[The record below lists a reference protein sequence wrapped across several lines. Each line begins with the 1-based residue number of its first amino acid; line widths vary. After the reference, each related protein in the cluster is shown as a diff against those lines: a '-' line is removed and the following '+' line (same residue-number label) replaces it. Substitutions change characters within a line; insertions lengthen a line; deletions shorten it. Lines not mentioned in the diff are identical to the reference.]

1 MIKARSIHDETIIY
15 EIEAT
20 SNVKNVKVSST
31 NNHNTLYNRTLPDQH
46 PISAITGLEDA
57 LNRADTFVYE
67 QGVASDTWVI
77 VHNLGKYPSVTAVD
91 SAGNVQIPDE
101 VQYDSENQI
110 TVQFIGSFAGKAF
123 LN

>member
-1 MIKARSIHDETIIY
+1 MADFEVEFTLEPQAEIDAELSIEFVNSDHN
-15 EIEAT
+15 AL
-20 SNVKNVKVSST
+20 T
-31 NNHNTLYNRTLPDQH
+31 NRDLPDQH

-67 QGVASDTWVI
+67 QGIASDTWVI